1 MNNKS
6 RVTAAVLA
14 FLLGGLGIHRFYLGQ
29 TMKGILYLVFCW
41 TLIPGIIAFVDF
53 IVWIIQ
59 SDQEFDAK
67 YNNLNFNNKAAY

>member
-6 RVTAAVLA
+6 RVTAAILA
-14 FLLGGLGIHRFYLGQ
+14 FFLGGFGIHRFYTGE
-29 TMKGILYLVFCW
+29 TMKGILYLIFCW
-41 TLIPGIIAFVDF
+41 TLIPGMIAFIDF